1 MFFVNQYIM
10 TKQTDGT
17 QKLTKAAYDRDT
29 LYKAQAEFHRRQGNA
44 MAASDTV
51 STLALIIDDDGAVHM
66 SDKCVKPA
74 EQAEP
79 ATEA

>member
-10 TKQTDGT
+10 AKQADGT

-44 MAASDTV
+44 MDASDTIW
-51 STLALIIDDDGAVHM
+51 TLCMIIDEDGAVHA
-66 SDKCVKPA
+66 SEKAVKPA
-74 EQAEP
+74 EPETT
-79 ATEA
+79 TEA